1 VADVTKKDRS
11 KSWDQLSIMKGMTEV
26 HTTGKENYPEGM
38 THDRTSNSA
47 ERLEYLFRT
56 FINAVKLSKK
66 IAIFTRKKWLTVVK
80 NR

>member
-1 VADVTKKDRS
+1 
-11 KSWDQLSIMKGMTEV
+11 MKGMTEV

-66 IAIFTRKKWLTVVK
+66 SRYSREK
-80 NR
+80 NGLQSLKIVEKVNKS

>member
-1 VADVTKKDRS
+1 
-11 KSWDQLSIMKGMTEV
+11 MKGMTEV
-26 HTTGKENYPEGM
+26 HTIGKEKYPEGM

-66 IAIFTRKKWLTVVK
+66 IAMFTRKNGLQSLKIVEKVNK
-80 NR
+80 S